1 MRALLVGLG
10 LLALLDP
17 ALGAD
22 AWVLW
27 NDVSLACSNAEGTLD
42 KSEGMI
48 LIGVWPTYEACGE
61 QLQAKATSLRQDGP
75 SDRQGPEVKEFR
87 ITQEGN
93 IITQTSTLKDG
104 GICTSSFRL
113 FCLPDTTDPREPKSR

>member
-1 MRALLVGLG
+1 MRALLVGLC

-17 ALGAD
+17 ALGAN

-27 NDVSLACSNAEGTLD
+27 NDVSLACFEANGALD

-61 QLQAKATSLRQDGP
+61 KLQAKATSLRQDDPIDHKG
-75 SDRQGPEVKEFR
+75 STVKEVR
-87 ITQEGN
+87 ITADGN
-93 IITQTSTLKDG
+93 MITHTTTYEDG
-104 GICTSSFRL
+104 GSCTSSYRL
-113 FCLPDTTDPREPKSR
+113 LCLPDTIDPREPKDR

>member
-1 MRALLVGLG
+1 MRALLVGLW
-10 LLALLDP
+10 LFALLDP
-17 ALGAD
+17 ALGANP
-22 AWVLW
+22 WVLW
-27 NDVSLACSNAEGTLD
+27 NDVSLACEAKGTLD

-48 LIGVWPTYEACGE
+48 LIGVWPTYETCGE